1 VQTAIAQYFKKMKDF
16 DLKKYLN
23 ENKLLKSL
31 KENDNDGSQYHIE
44 QIDDDITYGQFK
56 TPEDV
61 DTYLDN
67 IIKGIERLRIEK
79 KEAVRASNFGNRG
92 IEEIETVPQHSGYQP
107 SLEDE
112 KPYID
117 DLNLKD
123 LYDIKKRFEK
133 AGKSDGNNEV
143 QAYINSRIEKLEAQQ
158 EYYDSKIGIWQ
169 HGVDKLSP
177 EDLNIL
183 VAAQKDGIIHNA
195 GTDGK
200 VDMVISYNS
209 GDIDIENLLKSI
221 EKDPDYS

>member
-1 VQTAIAQYFKKMKDF
+1 MQTAIAQYFKKMKDF

-133 AGKSDGNNEV
+133 
-143 QAYINSRIEKLEAQQ
+143 R
-158 EYYDSKIGIWQ
+158 
-169 HGVDKLSP
+169 
-177 EDLNIL
+177 
-183 VAAQKDGIIHNA
+183 
-195 GTDGK
+195 
-200 VDMVISYNS
+200 
-209 GDIDIENLLKSI
+209 
-221 EKDPDYS
+221 